1 MKSNEDANIEYKREL
16 TNKLKREIVS
26 FLNSST
32 GGVIYLGVDD
42 ETHQNFDISQSARH
56 QWEETITNWSTG
68 AFYPVPYSLID
79 VLPNDAVFTI
89 KVRPGR
95 HKPYAIAANGFDSSG
110 VYVRQGSSAVK
121 ATNERIRR
129 MQQQYR
135 MSGEFD
141 SEQSAEQLL
150 TFKGAQEV
158 FEGLSLPFDQN
169 ALRLVNENVYNNSA
183 LLISDQNPFEV
194 RVATYDGTDVM
205 TFRDKRRFYGPITKQ
220 IDDVLAYLDLAN
232 HRQATIT
239 GKAQRTERQD
249 YPTVAIREAV
259 VNAFV
264 HRDYLL
270 HSSVKVELFD
280 DRLEIV
286 SPGGIPDGLTL
297 EEIEDGLTAVRNPT
311 LIHILDK
318 MNYIENYGTGIRRMY
333 RAYRDSTKTLTFEV
347 RENSFKV
354 ILPNQ
359 NYRVSDD
366 VQDDN
371 QSSRRVV
378 PSNQA
383 LILET
388 LKQAKEPLRRTEIQ
402 NRTKL
407 SRDQS
412 VYALRQLV
420 KSQKIETVGIS
431 VNTKYRIR
439 E

>member
-1 MKSNEDANIEYKREL
+1 MR
-16 TNKLKREIVS
+16 
-26 FLNSST
+26 
-32 GGVIYLGVDD
+32 
-42 ETHQNFDISQSARH
+42 
-56 QWEETITNWSTG
+56 
-68 AFYPVPYSLID
+68 FYPVPYSLID
-79 VLPNDAVFTI
+79 VLPNEAVFT
-89 KVRPGR
+89 VRVRSGR
-95 HKPYAIAANGFDSSG
+95 HKPYAIAANGFDS
-110 VYVRQGSSAVK
+110 
-121 ATNERIRR
+121 
-129 MQQQYR
+129 
-135 MSGEFD
+135 
-141 SEQSAEQLL
+141 EQSAQQQL
-150 TFKGAQEV
+150 TFKSAQAV
-158 FEGLSLPFDQN
+158 FEELSAPFDQK
-169 ALRLVNENVYNNSA
+169 ALRLVSDHAYNNSA

-194 RVATYDGTDVM
+194 LVATYDGTDVM
-205 TFRDKRRFYGPITKQ
+205 TFRDKRRFYAPITKQ
-220 IDDVLAYLDLAN
+220 IDDVLAYLDFAN

-239 GKAQRTERQD
+239 GKAQRIERQD

-333 RAYRDSTKTLTFEV
+333 RAYRDSAKTLTFEV

-359 NYRVSDD
+359 NYRVSAVSEEDD
-366 VQDDN
+366 GRN
-371 QSSRRVV
+371 TPAVV
-378 PSNQA
+378 SANQA

-388 LKQAKEPLRRTEIQ
+388 LKQANEPLKRTQIQEKANLTRRQ
-402 NRTKL
+402 
-407 SRDQS
+407 
-412 VYALRQLV
+412 VFYALKQLV
-420 KSQKIETVGIS
+420 DDNRIVVIGSS
-431 VNTKYRIR
+431 VNTKYRLD